1 MAGVK
6 NSELK
11 NGMERHSLLMLNAAL
26 KREFSLNVKTIIK
39 LKNYG
44 THSRDEWNNLHP
56 LSIMIGFAFDFNSI
70 S

>member
-39 LKNYG
+39 LKTMAHIRGMNG
-44 THSRDEWNNLHP
+44 TTCTRCL
-56 LSIMIGFAFDFNSI
+56 
-70 S
+70 